1 MSEASIKNFQTII
14 NGRESIKLNGVISV
28 DGFGE
33 DYILLNTSLG
43 ELTIEGNNLKIE
55 NLTKDTGEISVLGKI
70 SALFYKDEKIVKGL
84 FKKMFK

>member
-1 MSEASIKNFQTII
+1 MAEGSTKNFQTTI
-14 NGRESIKLNGVISV
+14 NGRESIKLNGVLSV

-43 ELTIEGNNLKIE
+43 ELTIEGSGLKIE

-70 SALFYKDEKIVKGL
+70 SALFYKDEKIVKGFL
-84 FKKMFK
+84 KKIFK